1 MTLYIE
7 NNYQMKCSNYMVTY
21 DEDSDRNNSD
31 DDESGLL
38 GAGPL
43 FFFITKEDIS

>member
-1 MTLYIE
+1 
-7 NNYQMKCSNYMVTY
+7 MVTY

-43 FFFITKEDIS
+43 FFFITKEDISRLLTNWITFLPI